1 VRLQK
6 AMPHAAVTLVPEA
19 GHMVH
24 YFTANGI
31 VKTAEVVSVEAG
43 P

>member
-1 VRLQK
+1 V
-6 AMPHAAVTLVPEA
+6 AIVPEA

-24 YFTANGI
+24 YFTADEM
-31 VKTAEVVSVEAG
+31 VKAAEVVGVEAG